1 MASPTTSEPAP
12 ATCDGPVLNLINKR
26 IRALRKKLN
35 RITQMESSLSQGKPL
50 NSEQLEVFRSKPS
63 VVASLEELEKL
74 RPSLVSAL
82 QEELSLQPQ
91 HHHHQS
97 PAASLPSLPPE
108 PSDAS
113 VPDTDIAD
121 LIHLLYFGTMFA
133 VASQGD
139 YTSTMLTRIHER
151 SCCLTYDYVT
161 DDDDRPLSDQDLD
174 LIASLSGFLV
184 SRPKDSG
191 LSHEKALR
199 DCLEHAKL
207 WLARSDSPVE
217 PGSTVTYA
225 ALRERLNKIMSL
237 EYFTTMPEMK
247 APVEVAAAAAAGNYA
262 PFQVQET
269 FVPVQIEGSVGQVEQ
284 KEEVVETDFSRHE
297 AADESAP
304 PNELPKDEVTGEEP
318 AEYTLD
324 QQENISA
331 LDEELDNQ
339 KEIEPKDQQYVP
351 RRNYQNYR
359 GGRGS
364 GGGRRGFPNG
374 RGGRTGGRAG
384 GGGGYQ
390 NGRGHYYDQPGNY
403 YERNYYNNQRGGRG
417 GRGGMHPFN
426 SHGSGGQG
434 SHAPSDIGVAS

>member
-1 MASPTTSEPAP
+1 MASPTTSDPAP
-12 ATCDGPVLNLINKR
+12 TTCDGPVLNLINKR

-50 NSEQLEVFRSKPS
+50 NSEQLEVLRSKPS
-63 VVASLEELEKL
+63 VVASLDELEKL
-74 RPSLVSAL
+74 RPSLVSTL
-82 QEELSLQPQ
+82 QEELSLQP
-91 HHHHQS
+91 HHDQQS
-97 PAASLPSLPPE
+97 PPPSAPCFAPE
-108 PSDAS
+108 SSADAS
-113 VPDTDIAD
+113 VSETDIAD
-121 LIHLLYFGTMFA
+121 LINLLYFGTMFT

-161 DDDDRPLSDQDLD
+161 DDDDHPLSDRDLD
-174 LIASLSGFLV
+174 LIASVSGFLV

-199 DCLEHAKL
+199 DCLERAKL
-207 WLARSDSPVE
+207 WLAKSDSPIE
-217 PGSTVTYA
+217 PGSSVTYA

-262 PFQVQET
+262 SFQ
-269 FVPVQIEGSVGQVEQ
+269 
-284 KEEVVETDFSRHE
+284 EEVVETDFSGHE
-297 AADESAP
+297 AADQSAP
-304 PNELPKDEVTGEEP
+304 PSELLKDEVTGEEP

-324 QQENISA
+324 EQENISS

-339 KEIEPKDQQYVP
+339 KESDPKDQQYVP

-374 RGGRTGGRAG
+374 RGGRTGGRGG

-390 NGRGHYYDQPGNY
+390 NGRGHYYEQPGNY
-403 YERNYYNNQRGGRG
+403 YPRNYYNNQRGRGG
-417 GRGGMHPFN
+417 GRGGMQPFN

-434 SHAPSDIGVAS
+434 GHAPADIGVAS